1 MTCADCVGQ
10 VGVESVAAKV
20 GLHAGDI
27 VVRLAG
33 RSADGMTYK
42 DALTAIRA
50 IGDTLEIIVERYVAR
65 ISTGRVHRALV
76 EWSRIE
82 VLIALIM

>member
-1 MTCADCVGQ
+1 M
-10 VGVESVAAKV
+10 ESVAAKV

-33 RSADGMTYK
+33 RSADGMTYT

-50 IGDTLEIIVERYVAR
+50 IGDTLEIIVERYVGELVQEVF
-65 ISTGRVHRALV
+65 TVHLLSGD
-76 EWSRIE
+76 ESRF
-82 VLIALIM
+82 